1 MTSHGARPSNG
12 GPLHREGESARG
24 RPTPL
29 DPVLLEIMRHKVEAI
44 ADEICITLLR
54 TCRSVFVNEAADF
67 AVGLIDLEGEIF
79 GWAPE
84 NKTTSVNVP
93 AAHTLKV
100 MGTLEPGDAIV
111 TNDPYTTEAM
121 ATHLPDLHVIRP
133 YFHGSRLVGYGWG
146 FIHYMDVGG
155 RFPGSMSPH
164 TADIFQEGFR
174 IPPMKLMRRGVLNED
189 FIHLFKANCR
199 LPETNMADLKAMLG
213 ALEVGGHRVRDAIDR
228 YGVETFIASQ
238 GALKDYAADKAREV
252 LRLLPDGTYDFWDYL
267 DDDVVSAIPIR
278 MRLKAT
284 VDDGRVHFDV
294 TGTDPQVEASYNIP
308 TAGKLHNMLT
318 RRIMTFICTHD
329 RTIPLNA
336 GTFRPLGMT
345 SPPGTVLNA
354 EFPDACAVR
363 FSTATGFNDAVS
375 GVLLKAAPDKMAGA
389 TAGASFTFVVE
400 ETDPADGR
408 REVIFAQIA
417 RGGMSAWRGSDGVDM
432 RDVTMNTMHN
442 HPLEVVETKCGVA
455 FREYDVRP
463 DSGGPGRW
471 RGGAGQVLT
480 LEALRDA
487 TTLVIGGLD
496 RIRFPPWGVQGGRH
510 GRTTEVIVDR
520 GRPGERPLGNE
531 SSLTLD
537 RGQTV
542 TMLTPGGSGFGD
554 PFERDA
560 EAVRRDVELGFVTRE
575 GARRDYGVVLTESL
589 GVDAAATRA
598 ARASRVRPNV
608 GTDFDFGPER
618 IAWER
623 VFDDATMLA
632 LNRGLFALPKALRQR
647 VRRRIVEEAVPDL
660 PRAGYGRLDEVL
672 ADADAARERLKVA
685 MHRAFA
691 EHGVEGYALDPPS
704 PAAHEVA

>member
-1 MTSHGARPSNG
+1 MTDNSVNPTGG
-12 GPLHREGESARG
+12 GPVRG
-24 RPTPL
+24 DPSGKTPAL
-29 DPVLLEIMRHKVEAI
+29 EPVLLEIMRHKVEAI
-44 ADEICITLLR
+44 ADEICLTLLR

-67 AVGLIDLEGEIF
+67 AVGLIDLDGEIF

-93 AAHTLKV
+93 AAHTLEV

-111 TNDPYTTEAM
+111 TNDPYTSEAM

-133 YFHGSRLVGYGWG
+133 YFHGPRLVGYGWG
-146 FIHYMDVGG
+146 FIHYMDIGG

-164 TADIFQEGFR
+164 TSDIFQEGFR
-174 IPPMKLMRRGVLNED
+174 IPPMKLMRKGVLNED

-213 ALEVGGHRVRDAIDR
+213 ALEVGGHRVRDTIDR

-278 MRLKAT
+278 LRLRAT
-284 VDDGRVHFDV
+284 VEDGRVHFDV

-336 GTFRPLGMT
+336 GTFRPLSMT
-345 SPPGTVLNA
+345 SPAGTVLNA

-389 TAGASFTFVVE
+389 TAGASFTLVVE
-400 ETDPADGR
+400 ETNPADGR
-408 REVIFAQIA
+408 REVIFAQLA
-417 RGGMSAWRGSDGVDM
+417 RGGMSAFGGSDGVDV

-442 HPLEVVETKCGVA
+442 HPLEVVEAKCGVA
-455 FREYDVRP
+455 FLDYDVRP

-480 LEALRDA
+480 LEALRDR

-510 GRTTEVIVDR
+510 GQPTEVIVNR
-520 GRPGERPLGNE
+520 GRLGERPLGNE

-537 RGQTV
+537 RGETV

-554 PFERDA
+554 PFERDP
-560 EAVRRDVELGFVTRE
+560 EAVRRDVELGFVSRD
-575 GARRDYGVVLTESL
+575 GARRDYGVVVTDAPR
-589 GVDAAATRA
+589 VDEEATRG
-598 ARASRVRPNV
+598 ARSSRIRPNV

-618 IAWER
+618 VAWER
-623 VFDDATMLA
+623 VFDDSTMQA
-632 LNRGLFALPKALRQR
+632 LNRGLFALPKALRQT
-647 VRRRIVEEAVPDL
+647 VRRRIIDEAVPDL

-672 ADADAARERLKVA
+672 ADADAVRERLKTA
-685 MHRAFA
+685 MRRAFA
-691 EHGVEGYALDPPS
+691 EHGVEGFATASPS
-704 PAAHEVA
+704 PPVQEVA